1 LTGAVRNFVH
11 LIGELAVVS
20 MYLCNLDVQMQRM
33 SPDELARIQQMAASM
48 DPSVMASAARSMQS
62 LRPEEVRMA
71 SEQVGSHCKP

>member
-1 LTGAVRNFVH
+1 
-11 LIGELAVVS
+11 
-20 MYLCNLDVQMQRM
+20 MYLCDLDVQMQRM